1 MVAPKRNL
9 DMDVLRTF
17 VAGLDLGNFAR
28 AAEQL
33 GRSPSAVSLQ
43 LRKLEDQIGQPLL
56 RKQGRGLVLTEAGE
70 RLASYARR
78 ILVLNDEACLAL
90 GALTRFEGWVR
101 VGVPQDFAETW
112 LPDLLAGFERAHPRV
127 RIEAR
132 ADRGSAMAD
141 AVAVGDLD
149 LALTW
154 GRLGRSESEIV
165 GQRGLLW
172 IGNDQF
178 RRDPDAPLPLV
189 LLETPCAF
197 RAAAIAALDRA
208 GIAWRA
214 SFATTSLAGVWAAVR
229 AGLGVTL
236 RTSDALPAPLRT
248 LTPEDHGLP
257 LPGTLDL
264 ALHRPVSPS
273 SDAVSGFC
281 DLLIEAARKGS

>member
-154 GRLGRSESEIV
+154 GRLGRTESEIV

-236 RTSDALPAPLRT
+236 RTSDALPAPLRA

-257 LPGTLDL
+257 LPGKLDL
-264 ALHRPVSPS
+264 ALHRPLSPS

-281 DLLIEAARKGS
+281 DLLIETARKGS